1 VAIMGELF
9 FPFRAIRFL
18 GSNFSLFGVKSYR
31 SVVVWGKF
39 LVNFKIRIFYI
50 SFRILF
56 IYLFYFVFST
66 IKLERKIL
74 NRSNIT

>member
-1 VAIMGELF
+1 MAIMGELF

-39 LVNFKIRIFYI
+39 LVNLKIRIFYM
-50 SFRILF
+50 SFR
-56 IYLFYFVFST
+56 VSVSV
-66 IKLERKIL
+66 KLERKIPT
-74 NRSNIT
+74 RGKITYLKPN